1 MSRRSPAGVAGRASL
16 GVLAPLVL
24 AGCIAGIR
32 EERAYGPAH
41 PASAEGE
48 RERVHAERR
57 EGDKGPECRSVTSTP
72 MEREV
77 DLRRSFINSG
87 PFGAQA
93 TNAGLATLFGAAAV
107 LIGYDLSTLACA
119 QNHDTGCSGQTQ
131 RGAAHAE
138 TLAIGLALVPTVF
151 LVVNA
156 LRVQDANY
164 VEPIEPEVTRTE
176 WVPCDP

>member
-1 MSRRSPAGVAGRASL
+1 MKRGSPAGFAGRTSL

-41 PASAEGE
+41 PAPADTV
-48 RERVHAERR
+48 RVSAERR
-57 EGDKGPECRSVTSTP
+57 EGDTGPECRSETWTP
-72 MEREV
+72 MVREV
-77 DLRRSFINSG
+77 DLRRTFTDSP

-119 QNHDTGCSGQTQ
+119 QNHNTGCSGQTQ
-131 RGAAHAE
+131 TGAAHAE
-138 TLAIGLALVPTVF
+138 ALSISLALVPTVF

-156 LRVQDANY
+156 LRVQDTRY
-164 VEPIEPEVTRTE
+164 IQVVQPEVARTE